1 MAHGI
6 KDIFRSKYF
15 NPFVEREYKNQLVS
29 RSGKCQKR
37 FNFWKYCEGICDRN
51 GMIENWQ
58 CTDFSE
64 YPNAGRAWKT
74 STPTGIVLSR
84 IWLIS
89 LIFVN
94 FVSLFFI
101 TKNGKQI
108 RTCFAAISIFGFT
121 LLTNSYVMGHT
132 KWIKSICYGKCT
144 KCSNMTRYSL

>member
-1 MAHGI
+1 MIRIHGV
-6 KDIFRSKYF
+6 FRSKYF
-15 NPFVEREYKNQLVS
+15 NPFVEREYKNQPFG

-37 FNFWKYCEGICDRN
+37 FNLWKYCEGICDRN
-51 GMIENWQ
+51 GQIENWQ

-89 LIFVN
+89 LVLVN

-121 LLTNSYVMGHT
+121 LLTNSYVMGH
-132 KWIKSICYGKCT
+132 IKPIFKIFKGFKYDP
-144 KCSNMTRYSL
+144 M